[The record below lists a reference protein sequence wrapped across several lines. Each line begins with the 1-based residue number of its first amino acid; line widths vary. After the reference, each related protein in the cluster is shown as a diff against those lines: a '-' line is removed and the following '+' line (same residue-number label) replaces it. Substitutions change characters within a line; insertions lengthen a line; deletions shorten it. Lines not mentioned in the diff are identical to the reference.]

1 MDRRTNPYAPGA
13 GTPPPELVGRDTLIE
28 DAEIALD
35 RLRNGLA
42 AKSLLM
48 VGLRG
53 VGKTVLLNRILLDAE
68 ARGFAAV
75 LIEAPEDRS
84 LPAALAGPLNS
95 TLLQLSRS
103 AAAREL
109 ARKARRSL
117 AGFVRAM
124 KVSYEDITFSV
135 DLDAEEGV
143 ADSGDL
149 DTDLAALLQVAGE
162 AARARE
168 TVLVLFIDEMQYVK
182 EQQLGALIT
191 ALHRVAQR
199 QLPVALIGSGLP
211 QLVGHV
217 GVAKSYA
224 ERMFSF
230 PAIGPLPHDAA
241 RKALEAPAN
250 RLGVTYS
257 PAALKEILRITE
269 GYPYFLQEWGSA
281 CWTVA
286 DGPAVTRSD
295 VESASPVAIGE
306 LDNTFF
312 RVRFERTTPFER
324 RYLRAMAE
332 LGPGPHR
339 SGEIA
344 SALGR
349 LVQRVAPTRSNLIRK
364 GMIYSPAHGDTAFT
378 VPLFDQYLKRTMPDS
393 SRHRAPL

>member
-13 GTPPPELVGRDTLIE
+13 GTPPPELVGRDALIE

-48 VGLRG
+48 VGLCG

-95 TLLQLSRS
+95 ALLQLSRS

-124 KVSYEDITFSV
+124 KVSYEDIAVSI

-149 DTDLAALLQVAGE
+149 DTDITALLQVAGE
-162 AARARE
+162 AARARD
-168 TVLVLFIDEMQYVK
+168 TVLVLFIDEMQYVQ
-182 EQQLGALIT
+182 ERQLGALIA
-191 ALHRVAQR
+191 ALHRAAQR
-199 QLPVALIGSGLP
+199 RSPVALIGSGLP

-230 PAIGPLPHDAA
+230 PEIGPLPHDAA

-250 RLGVTYS
+250 RLGVAYS
-257 PAALKEILRITE
+257 STALDEILQITD

-286 DGPAVTRSD
+286 NGPTVTHSD
-295 VESASPVAIGE
+295 VDAASPVAIGE
-306 LDNTFF
+306 LDGTFF

-378 VPLFDQYLKRTMPDS
+378 VPLFDQYLKRTLPRS
-393 SRHRAPL
+393 

>member
-13 GTPPPELVGRDTLIE
+13 GTPPPELVGRDALIE
-28 DAEIALD
+28 DAEITLD

-42 AKSLLM
+42 AKGLLM
-48 VGLRG
+48 VGLHG

-68 ARGFAAV
+68 ARGFATA

-95 TLLQLSRS
+95 ALLQLSRS

-117 AGFVRAM
+117 GGFVRAL

-135 DLDAEEGV
+135 DLDSEEGV

-162 AARARE
+162 AARARG
-168 TVLVLFIDEMQYVK
+168 TVLALFVDEMQYV
-182 EQQLGALIT
+182 EERQLGALIT

-199 QLPVALIGSGLP
+199 RLPVALIGSGLP

-230 PAIGPLPHDAA
+230 PEIGPLPHDAA
-241 RKALEAPAN
+241 KRAIEAPAN
-250 RLGVTYS
+250 RLGVEYR
-257 PAALKEILRITE
+257 PNALDEILRITA

-286 DGPAVTRSD
+286 EGSLITHVD
-295 VESASPVAIGE
+295 VEAATPLAINE

-344 SALGR
+344 AAMER
-349 LVQRVAPTRSNLIRK
+349 PVQRVAPTRSNLIRK

-378 VPLFDQYLKRTMPDS
+378 VPLFDQYLTRTLPNAD
-393 SRHRAPL
+393 

>member
-13 GTPPPELVGRDTLIE
+13 GTPPPELVGRDLVLE
-28 DAEIALD
+28 DAEIVLD

-42 AKSLLM
+42 AKGLLM

-53 VGKTVLLNRILLDAE
+53 VGKTVLLNQMLLDADG
-68 ARGFAAV
+68 RGYECV

-84 LPAALAGPLNS
+84 LPATVAGPLNS
-95 TLLQLSRS
+95 ALIRLSRS
-103 AAAREL
+103 AAAAQL
-109 ARKARRSL
+109 ARRARRSL

-124 KVSYEDITFSV
+124 KVSYEDISFSL
-135 DLDAEEGV
+135 DLDGEEGV

-149 DTDLAALLQVAGE
+149 DTDLTSLLAVAGE
-162 AARARE
+162 AARARG
-168 TVLVLFIDEMQYVK
+168 TVLALFIDELQYV
-182 EQQLGALIT
+182 EERQLGALIT
-191 ALHRVAQR
+191 ALHRAAQR
-199 QLPVALIGSGLP
+199 RLPVTLIGSGLP

-217 GVAKSYA
+217 GSAKSYA

-230 PAIGPLPHDAA
+230 PQIGPLTGEA
-241 RKALEAPAN
+241 RRALEAPAG

-257 PAALKEILRITE
+257 GEALDEILRITE

-281 CWTVA
+281 CWMIA
-286 DGPAVTRSD
+286 DGPVVTRGD
-295 VESASPVAIGE
+295 VDAASPVAIHE
-306 LDNTFF
+306 LDTTFF

-339 SGEIA
+339 SGEVA
-344 SALGR
+344 QALGR
-349 LVQRVAPTRSNLIRK
+349 KVQSVAPTRSTLIRK

-378 VPLFDQYLKRTMPDS
+378 VPLFDQYLKRVMPEW
-393 SRHRAPL
+393 P

>member
-13 GTPPPELVGRDTLIE
+13 GTPPPELTGRDTLIE

-35 RLRNGLA
+35 RLGNGLA

-68 ARGFAAV
+68 ARGRATV

-95 TLLQLSRS
+95 VLVQLSRS
-103 AAAREL
+103 AAAGEL

-124 KVSYEDITFSV
+124 KVSYEDITVSI
-135 DLDAEEGV
+135 DLDGEEGV

-162 AARARE
+162 AAHARR
-168 TVLVLFIDEMQYVK
+168 TVLVLFIDEMQYVDRR
-182 EQQLGALIT
+182 ELGALIT

-199 QLPVALIGSGLP
+199 RLPVALIGSGLP
-211 QLVGHV
+211 QLVGNV
-217 GVAKSYA
+217 GAAKTYA

-230 PAIGPLPHDAA
+230 PEIGPLPRDAA
-241 RKALEAPAN
+241 RRALEAPAN
-250 RLGVTYS
+250 RLGVAYQ
-257 PAALKEILRITE
+257 PGALDEILRLTE

-286 DGPAVTRSD
+286 DGPSVTRSD
-295 VESASPVAIGE
+295 VDKASPIAIAE
-306 LDNTFF
+306 LDSTFF

-344 SALGR
+344 NALGR
-349 LVQRVAPTRSNLIRK
+349 PVQRVAPTRSNLIRK
-364 GMIYSPAHGDTAFT
+364 GMIHSPAHGDTAFT
-378 VPLFDQYLKRTMPDS
+378 VPLFGRYLKRTMPDT
-393 SRHRAPL
+393 

>member
-13 GTPPPELVGRDTLIE
+13 GTPPPELVGRDVVLE

-42 AKSLLM
+42 AKGLLM

-53 VGKTVLLNRILLDAE
+53 VGKTVLLNQMLLDADGQE
-68 ARGFAAV
+68 YECV
-75 LIEAPEDRS
+75 WVEAPEDRS
-84 LPAALAGPLNS
+84 LPATLAGPLNS
-95 TLLQLSRS
+95 ALIRLSRS
-103 AAAREL
+103 AAAARL

-124 KVSYEDITFSV
+124 KVSYEDISLSL
-135 DLDAEEGV
+135 DLDGEEGV

-149 DTDLAALLQVAGE
+149 DTDLTSLLAVAGE
-162 AARARE
+162 AARARG
-168 TVLVLFIDEMQYVK
+168 TVLALFIDELQYV
-182 EQQLGALIT
+182 EERQLGALIT
-191 ALHRVAQR
+191 ALHRAAQR
-199 QLPVALIGSGLP
+199 RLPVTLIGSGLP

-217 GVAKSYA
+217 GSAKSYA

-230 PAIGPLPHDAA
+230 PEIGPLAGKAA
-241 RKALEAPAN
+241 RRALEAPAG

-257 PAALKEILRITE
+257 AKALDEILRITE

-281 CWTVA
+281 CWMIA
-286 DGPAVTRSD
+286 DGPVVTRRD
-295 VESASPVAIGE
+295 VDAASPVAIHE
-306 LDNTFF
+306 LDTTFF

-324 RYLRAMAE
+324 RYLRAMAD

-339 SGEIA
+339 SGEVA
-344 SALGR
+344 QALGR
-349 LVQRVAPTRSNLIRK
+349 KVQSVAPTRSTLIRK

-378 VPLFDQYLKRTMPDS
+378 VPLFDQYLKRVMPD
-393 SRHRAPL
+393 LQ

>member
-13 GTPPPELVGRDTLIE
+13 GTPPPELVGRDALIE

-68 ARGFAAV
+68 ARGFATA

-84 LPAALAGPLNS
+84 LPAALAGPLN
-95 TLLQLSRS
+95 TALLQLSRS

-117 AGFVRAM
+117 GGFVRAL

-162 AARARE
+162 AARARG
-168 TVLVLFIDEMQYVK
+168 TVLALFVDEMQYV
-182 EQQLGALIT
+182 EERQLGALIT

-199 QLPVALIGSGLP
+199 RLPVALIGSGLP

-230 PAIGPLPHDAA
+230 PEIGPLPHDAA
-241 RKALEAPAN
+241 KRAIKAPAN
-250 RLGVTYS
+250 RLGVEYR
-257 PAALKEILRITE
+257 ADALDEILRITA

-286 DGPAVTRSD
+286 DGPLVTHAD
-295 VESASPVAIGE
+295 VEAATPLAISE

-339 SGEIA
+339 SGEVA
-344 SALGR
+344 AAMDR
-349 LVQRVAPTRSNLIRK
+349 PVQRVAPTRSNLIRK

-378 VPLFDQYLKRTMPDS
+378 VPLFDQYLNRTMDIP
-393 SRHRAPL
+393 

>member
-28 DAEIALD
+28 DAEIALH
-35 RLRNGLA
+35 RLGNGLA

-68 ARGFAAV
+68 ARDCAAV

-95 TLLQLSRS
+95 VLLQLSRS
-103 AAAREL
+103 AAASEL
-109 ARKARRSL
+109 ARRARRSL
-117 AGFVRAM
+117 ASFVRAM
-124 KVSYEDITFSV
+124 KVSYEDITVSI
-135 DLDAEEGV
+135 DLEGEEGV

-149 DTDLAALLQVAGE
+149 DTDLTALLQVAGE
-162 AARARE
+162 AARARH
-168 TVLVLFIDEMQYVK
+168 TVLVLFIDEMQYVDRQ
-182 EQQLGALIT
+182 ELGALIT

-199 QLPVALIGSGLP
+199 RLPVALIGSGLP
-211 QLVGHV
+211 QLVAHV

-230 PAIGPLPHDAA
+230 PEIGPLHGDAA
-241 RKALEAPAN
+241 RQALQAPAN
-250 RLGVTYS
+250 RLGVAYQ
-257 PAALKEILRITE
+257 PDALEEILRITE

-286 DGPAVTRSD
+286 DGPNVTRAD
-295 VESASPVAIGE
+295 VDAASPVAIAE
-306 LDNTFF
+306 LDSTFF

-324 RYLRAMAE
+324 RYLWAMAE

-344 SALGR
+344 NAMSR
-349 LVQRVAPTRSNLIRK
+349 PVQRVAPTRSNLIGK
-364 GMIYSPAHGDTAFT
+364 GMIYSPAHGETAFT
-378 VPLFDQYLKRTMPDS
+378 VPLFDQYLKRTMPV
-393 SRHRAPL
+393 L

>member
-13 GTPPPELVGRDTLIE
+13 GTPPPELVGRDLVLE
-28 DAEIALD
+28 DAEIALE

-42 AKSLLM
+42 AKGLLM

-53 VGKTVLLNRILLDAE
+53 VGKTVLLNQMLLDADG
-68 ARGFAAV
+68 RGCECV

-84 LPAALAGPLNS
+84 LPATLAGPLNS
-95 TLLQLSRS
+95 ALIRLSRS
-103 AAAREL
+103 AAAADL

-124 KVSYEDITFSV
+124 KVSYEDISFSL
-135 DLDAEEGV
+135 DLDGEEGV

-149 DTDLAALLQVAGE
+149 DTDLTSLLSVAGE
-162 AARARE
+162 AARARG
-168 TVLVLFIDEMQYVK
+168 TALALFIDELQYV
-182 EQQLGALIT
+182 EERQLGALIT
-191 ALHRVAQR
+191 ALHRAAQR
-199 QLPVALIGSGLP
+199 RLPVTLIGSGLP

-217 GVAKSYA
+217 GSAKSYA

-230 PAIGPLPHDAA
+230 PQIGPLTGEAA
-241 RKALEAPAN
+241 RRALEAPAG

-257 PAALKEILRITE
+257 GEALDEILRITE

-281 CWTVA
+281 CWMIA
-286 DGPAVTRSD
+286 DGPVVARSD
-295 VESASPVAIGE
+295 VDAASPVAIDE
-306 LDNTFF
+306 LDTTFF

-339 SGEIA
+339 SGEVA
-344 SALGR
+344 QALGR
-349 LVQRVAPTRSNLIRK
+349 KVQSVAPTRSTLIRK

-378 VPLFDQYLKRTMPDS
+378 VPLFDQYLKRVMSEWP
-393 SRHRAPL
+393 

>member
-13 GTPPPELVGRDTLIE
+13 GTPPPELVGRDGLIE

-53 VGKTVLLNRILLDAE
+53 VGKTVLLNRILIDAE
-68 ARGFAAV
+68 TRGVVAV

-95 TLLQLSRS
+95 ALLQLSRA

-117 AGFVRAM
+117 AGFARAM

-149 DTDLAALLQVAGE
+149 DTDLTALLQVAGE
-162 AARARE
+162 AARARG
-168 TVLVLFIDEMQYVK
+168 TVLALFVDELQYV
-182 EQQLGALIT
+182 EERQLGALIT

-199 QLPVALIGSGLP
+199 RLPVALIGSGLP

-230 PAIGPLPHDAA
+230 PEIGPLPHDAA
-241 RKALEAPAN
+241 KRALEAPAD
-250 RLGVTYS
+250 RLGIAYS
-257 PAALKEILRITE
+257 PAALDEILRMTE

-286 DGPAVTRSD
+286 KGPTVTRAD
-295 VESASPVAIGE
+295 VEAASPVAIRE
-306 LDNTFF
+306 LDSTFF

-324 RYLRAMAE
+324 RYLRTMAD

-344 SALGR
+344 AAMGR
-349 LVQRVAPTRSNLIRK
+349 PVQRVAPTRSNLIAK
-364 GMIYSPAHGDTAFT
+364 GMIHSPAHGDTAFT
-378 VPLFDQYLKRTMPDS
+378 VPLFDQYLKRTLP
-393 SRHRAPL
+393 RRLTG

>member
-13 GTPPPELVGRDTLIE
+13 GTPPPELTGRDTLIE

-35 RLRNGLA
+35 RLGNGLA

-53 VGKTVLLNRILLDAE
+53 VGKTVLLNRILLDSE
-68 ARGFAAV
+68 ARDRATV

-95 TLLQLSRS
+95 VLVQLSRS
-103 AAAREL
+103 AAAGEL

-124 KVSYEDITFSV
+124 KGSYEDITFSI
-135 DLDAEEGV
+135 DLDGEEGV

-162 AARARE
+162 AARARR
-168 TVLVLFIDEMQYVK
+168 TVLVLFIDEMQYVDRR
-182 EQQLGALIT
+182 ELGALIT

-199 QLPVALIGSGLP
+199 RLPVALIGSGLP
-211 QLVGHV
+211 QLVGNV
-217 GVAKSYA
+217 GAAKTYA

-230 PAIGPLPHDAA
+230 PEIGPLPRHAA
-241 RKALEAPAN
+241 RRALEAPAN
-250 RLGVTYS
+250 RLGVTYE
-257 PAALKEILRITE
+257 PGALDRILRLTE

-286 DGPAVTRSD
+286 DGPSITRSD
-295 VESASPVAIGE
+295 VDEASPVAIAE
-306 LDNTFF
+306 LDSTFF

-324 RYLRAMAE
+324 SYLRAMAE

-344 SALGR
+344 NAIGR
-349 LVQRVAPTRSNLIRK
+349 PVQRVAPTRSNLIRK

-378 VPLFDQYLKRTMPDS
+378 VPLFDRYMKRTVPD
-393 SRHRAPL
+393 A

>member
-13 GTPPPELVGRDTLIE
+13 GTPPPELVGRDALIE

-35 RLRNGLA
+35 RLRGGLA

-68 ARGFAAV
+68 ARGFASV

-103 AAAREL
+103 AAARDL

-149 DTDLAALLQVAGE
+149 DTDLAALFQIAGE
-162 AARARE
+162 AARARK
-168 TVLVLFIDEMQYVK
+168 TVLILFIDEMQYVP
-182 EQQLGALIT
+182 ERQLGALIT

-211 QLVGHV
+211 QLVGHI

-230 PAIGPLPHDAA
+230 PRIGPLPHDAA
-241 RKALEAPAN
+241 KQALEAPAS

-257 PAALKEILRITE
+257 PAALKEILRMTE

-286 DGPAVTRSD
+286 DGPTVTRSV
-295 VESASPVAIGE
+295 VEAASPLAIGE
-306 LDNTFF
+306 LDSTFF

-324 RYLRAMAE
+324 RYLRAMAD

-344 SALGR
+344 GVLDR
-349 LVQRVAPTRSNLIRK
+349 LVQTVAPTRSNLIRK

-378 VPLFDQYLKRTMPDS
+378 VPLFDQYLKRTMPDVLI
-393 SRHRAPL
+393 R